1 MKACGI
7 GAGCEDARVGGDD
20 LVSLF
25 DGEAECQK
33 VGDGRAASAQFG
45 KELQIQILT
54 CGAWLG
60 QAFEGDAAGIA
71 LQLGDECRV
80 CLPRGGTEAYVDA
93 GFRSQTGD
101 VVRATSA
108 ERHVDNEDRLVSH
121 RH

>member
-1 MKACGI
+1 MKACGV

-20 LVSLF
+20 LVSLL

-33 VGDGRAASAQFG
+33 VGDGRAASAQLG
-45 KELQIQILT
+45 KGLQIQILKCST
-54 CGAWLG
+54 WFG

-71 LQLGDECRV
+71 LQLGNECRV
-80 CLPRGGTEAYVDA
+80 CLPCGGTEAYVDA
-93 GFRSQTGD
+93 GFRSQAGD

-108 ERHVDNEDRLVSH
+108 ERHVDDEDRLVSQ